1 MSMRNVFLFCA
12 LIISTGAF
20 AQEPV
25 YQPFEADSAAQPRG
39 GIPYFNAFL
48 QNNLCKPVDA
58 EAKGV
63 GGRVILSAIVEP
75 DGRLSNVKLMQSFRP
90 DCDREAIRVFSLFNA
105 WQPAYKGGKA
115 VRQSVTMPITFKPT
129 TPFLYA
135 NGARI
140 SYYDAKQNLLPDSSD
155 RAQFKQITPLD
166 TNGLPNGN
174 IAIYERKRQEWK
186 ESYIVPFVRRKTDRH
201 TPSGKAIFMQGVKQ
215 ADGQWQ
221 DWVVDVDADGKL
233 VGKAFYENSKRVN
246 YELAYHPNG
255 VVAQRTDY
263 GDQENALSSWYPNG
277 QVKQVGVVAEQ
288 KAMAV
293 NKPDQITAFWDS
305 TGRQLVRQGNGTAV
319 YREPV
324 KSRADSVRQT
334 YFIEQG
340 TYAAGVKQGVWTGR
354 YADGSYYYQEQYE
367 NGVCQGGKART
378 AGSDTVR
385 YAVRYQQPEF
395 KGGMPGL
402 GRFLSQNLQYPR
414 DAQRASAQGKVFI
427 SFVVCTDGT
436 LCDYEVIKG
445 VHPELDKEALRV
457 VQQMNGKWTPGVQ
470 RGQAVRVQYN
480 LPIIFTLN

>member
-1 MSMRNVFLFCA
+1 MNNFFFFCA
-12 LIISTGAF
+12 LLLSTCAF

-25 YQPFEADSAAQPRG
+25 YQNFEADSVAQPRG
-39 GIPYFNAFL
+39 GIAFFNSFL
-48 QNNLCKPVDA
+48 QNNLRKPVEA

-75 DGRLSNVKLMQSFRP
+75 DGRVSNVKLMQSFRP
-90 DCDREAIRVFSLFNA
+90 DCDREALRVFSLFNA

-115 VRQSVTMPITFKPT
+115 VRQSVTMPVTFKPN
-129 TPFLYA
+129 TPYRYA

-155 RAQFKQITPLD
+155 KAEFKQLTPLD
-166 TNGLPNGN
+166 TNGLPSGN
-174 IAIYERKRQEWK
+174 IIVYQRKRQEWK
-186 ESYIVPFVRRKTDRH
+186 ESHVLPFVRKKTDRP
-201 TPSGKAIFMQGVKQ
+201 TPSGKPIFMQGMKQ

-221 DWVVDVDADGKL
+221 DWVVDIDADGKL

-246 YELAYHPNG
+246 YELTYHPNG
-255 VVAQRTDY
+255 VVALRTDY
-263 GDQENALSSWYPNG
+263 GEQENKLSSWYANG
-277 QVKQVGVVAEQ
+277 QVKQIWVVAEQ
-288 KAMAV
+288 KAMVV
-293 NKPDQITAFWDS
+293 NKPEQVTAFWDS

-324 KSRADSVRQT
+324 RSRADPARQT

-340 TYAAGVKQGVWTGR
+340 LYAEGIKQGIWTGR
-354 YADGSYYYQEQYE
+354 YADGSYFYQEQYQ
-367 NGVCQGGKART
+367 NGVFQGGKART

-385 YAVRYQQPEF
+385 YAVREQQPEF

-402 GRFLSQNLQYPR
+402 GQFLAQNLRYPP

-427 SFVVCTDGT
+427 SFVVCTDGS

-445 VHPELDKEALRV
+445 VHPDLDKEALRV
-457 VQQMNGKWTPGVQ
+457 VQQMNGRWTPGVQ
-470 RGQAVRVQYN
+470 RGQAVRVKYN
-480 LPIIFTLN
+480 MPINFTLN